1 MASLYAQIKKYGKQ
15 LVFGVVDVLLGVLL
29 FLPTLSMYS
38 YMLMLL
44 LSAGIGLILFRAGI
58 LASIPFFLR
67 HLKTMAEIVNGAI
80 RFFDAFLPL
89 ILLYTKATH
98 KIMHVVVE
106 ALNDA
111 TRLLGIHTIL
121 FNLLDI
127 VVNYVNIPTFS
138 EQSVARFLMD
148 IETTCPAYDSAG
160 VIFYTVV
167 RDGLHSFS
175 CPLVRYY
182 YPIPWL
188 FKTLTA
194 LLGWTYHGSAAPF
207 VDRDQANCQHNT
219 IETPDAVCVVL
230 GTGFFIVEVLVPMAI
245 VFIFVVLVYTGLVRL
260 CRVAFFIV
268 STILYWVRRG
278 TIAFIVWLEARLL
291 ALPYLAGSDAYQCI
305 ARLSTCP

>member
-1 MASLYAQIKKYGKQ
+1 MTWYTKIKKYGKQ
-15 LVFGVVDVLLGVLL
+15 LVFGVVEVLVGALL
-29 FLPTLSMYS
+29 FFPTLSMYS

-44 LSAGIGLILFRAGI
+44 LSAGIGLILFRAGV

-67 HLKTMAEIVNGAI
+67 HLKTMAEIINGAI

-89 ILLYTKATH
+89 ILIYTKVTH
-98 KIMHVVVE
+98 DIMHIVVE

-127 VVNYVNIPTFS
+127 VVTYVKIPTFS
-138 EQSVARFLMD
+138 EQAVARFLLD
-148 IETTCPAYDSAG
+148 VETTCPAYDSAG
-160 VIFYTVV
+160 TIFYTVV

-188 FKTLTA
+188 FDTLTV

-207 VDRDQANCQHNT
+207 VDRDQANCQHNAM
-219 IETPDAVCVVL
+219 ETPDAVCVVL

-245 VFIFVVLVYTGLVRL
+245 AFIFVVLVYTGLVRL
-260 CRVAFFIV
+260 CRVAIFIL
-268 STILYWVRRG
+268 STLLYWIRRS
-278 TIAFIVWLEARLL
+278 TIAFIVWLEARTF
-291 ALPYLAGSDAYQCI
+291 AVPYTASLQAYNCI
-305 ARLSTCP
+305 ARLRTYW

>member
-1 MASLYAQIKKYGKQ
+1 MAWYTQIKKYGKQ
-15 LVFGVVDVLLGVLL
+15 LVFGVVEVLVGTVL
-29 FLPTLSMYS
+29 FLPTLTMYS

-44 LSAGIGLILFRAGI
+44 LSMGMGLILFRVGV

-89 ILLYTKATH
+89 ILIYTKVTH
-98 KIMHVVVE
+98 DIMHIVVE

-127 VVNYVNIPTFS
+127 VITYVKIPTFS
-138 EQSVARFLMD
+138 EQAVARFLMD

-160 VIFYTVV
+160 MIFYTVI

-188 FKTLTA
+188 FETLTA
-194 LLGWTYHGSAAPF
+194 LLGWTYHGSAAPL
-207 VDRDQANCQHNT
+207 VDQDQANCYHNAV
-219 IETPDAVCVVL
+219 ETPDAVCVVL

-245 VFIFVVLVYTGLVRL
+245 AFIFMVLVFTGLVRL
-260 CRVAFFIV
+260 CRVAIFIV
-268 STILYWVRRG
+268 SMLLYWIRRG
-278 TIAFIVWLEARLL
+278 TITLVIWLETQLTKMPYMTGLDIYDCFARLRT
-291 ALPYLAGSDAYQCI
+291 YW
-305 ARLSTCP
+305 